1 MSALRDF
8 GDISS
13 RQKDLRQKLLVFR
26 RKVRE
31 EPDDGGLGFGE
42 SKAFKENVSTNV
54 FFESNNGG
62 SRISTSNKTNHS
74 PGKGVIREETNSTS
88 RFNRVFKD
96 PQVDSMA
103 KLLKNQLDSCIDEE
117 LRDQEARKEEREELK
132 KLRAEMKYRVA
143 EKKRAQDNASKML
156 NLEANLQKTQ
166 ARLGLAMQHI
176 NEMAFEKSV
185 MEQQLAEWKN
195 KISTHVSNVREMAM
209 IKQREKDL
217 LQRARRDREREFRTL
232 KENFEK
238 EKNSLLKEKKS
249 YEEKSNTAAER
260 VAAEMQKLQCTAM
273 GKIRDLE
280 SEISELRRARK

>member
-1 MSALRDF
+1 
-8 GDISS
+8 
-13 RQKDLRQKLLVFR
+13 
-26 RKVRE
+26 
-31 EPDDGGLGFGE
+31 
-42 SKAFKENVSTNV
+42 
-54 FFESNNGG
+54 
-62 SRISTSNKTNHS
+62 
-74 PGKGVIREETNSTS
+74 
-88 RFNRVFKD
+88 
-96 PQVDSMA
+96 
-103 KLLKNQLDSCIDEE
+103 
-117 LRDQEARKEEREELK
+117 
-132 KLRAEMKYRVA
+132 
-143 EKKRAQDNASKML
+143 ML

-249 YEEKSNTAAER
+249 YEEKTPSKTSASLRVNPPKASR
-260 VAAEMQKLQCTAM
+260 RWSKMSFVAA
-273 GKIRDLE
+273 KITMMRYITTKT
-280 SEISELRRARK
+280 SSVPTRRR